1 MYVLLTLSA
10 LAWIK
15 VYNALKLALKLSPFS
30 AFPTLG
36 FESLV
41 APLQCDSTR
50 RKICVCYLRQIS
62 RIYILYNAMG

>member
-1 MYVLLTLSA
+1 MYVLLTLSV

-41 APLQCDSTR
+41 TLLLCDLHAVKNMSLLL
-50 RKICVCYLRQIS
+50 KADL
-62 RIYILYNAMG
+62 

>member
-1 MYVLLTLSA
+1 MYVLLTLSV

-36 FESLV
+36 FESLIIFLLSDLH
-41 APLQCDSTR
+41 AAKNMSLLLMAD
-50 RKICVCYLRQIS
+50 L
-62 RIYILYNAMG
+62 

>member
-1 MYVLLTLSA
+1 MYVLLTLSV

-36 FESLV
+36 FESLIIFLLSDLH
-41 APLQCDSTR
+41 AKKLKNMSLLLMAD
-50 RKICVCYLRQIS
+50 L
-62 RIYILYNAMG
+62 

>member
-1 MYVLLTLSA
+1 MYVLLTLRV

-36 FESLV
+36 FESLIIFLLSDLH
-41 APLQCDSTR
+41 AAKKNMSLLLMAD
-50 RKICVCYLRQIS
+50 L
-62 RIYILYNAMG
+62 